1 MVAVGLLLFMPV
13 KVTIDYRDL
22 DGQKVYDTRTI
33 AVEVSDL
40 MKARYPD
47 LTERDI
53 VSPGGGHMIR
63 KDMKITVMRG
73 EEKEAEI
80 AGKKK
85 KLYILPVTVKENLEN
100 NDISYD
106 EDDIVI
112 PAEDQ
117 KATKNTKVIVR
128 DVEVKKAEKE
138 KAVSAGYEV
147 WLDPSVASGEIT
159 TVEKKNGWGV
169 FKVLTTYINGKKA
182 GVKEKRVKWIRKPVA
197 GKKILGTSLTGQKR
211 KVTYS
216 KVFTSETTAYTERKG
231 SRGAAGGTC
240 VYGTCAVDPSKIPYG
255 TELYVEGYG
264 FAIANDCGGAIDG
277 NDLDLY
283 MNSESACNSWGR
295 RWVKVY
301 VLTNS
306 DRVSVKLDKE

>member
-1 MVAVGLLLFMPV
+1 M
-13 KVTIDYRDL
+13 
-22 DGQKVYDTRTI
+22 
-33 AVEVSDL
+33 
-40 MKARYPD
+40 
-47 LTERDI
+47 
-53 VSPGGGHMIR
+53 
-63 KDMKITVMRG
+63 
-73 EEKEAEI
+73 
-80 AGKKK
+80 
-85 KLYILPVTVKENLEN
+85 
-100 NDISYD
+100 
-106 EDDIVI
+106 
-112 PAEDQ
+112 
-117 KATKNTKVIVR
+117 
-128 DVEVKKAEKE
+128 KKAVRE
-138 KAVSAGYEV
+138 KAVAAGYEV
-147 WLDPSVASGEIT
+147 WLDPSVRSGEVT
-159 TVEKKNGWGV
+159 TIEQKNGRGV

-182 GVKEKRVKWIRKPVA
+182 GVKEKRVRWIRKPVT

-240 VYGTCAVDPSKIPYG
+240 VYGTCAVDPAKIPYG

-264 FAIANDCGGAIDG
+264 FAVANDCGGAIDG

-301 VLTNS
+301 VLTNT